1 MPYPRFTKIIIN
13 HFLKQHKPLT
23 NLNYKHYH
31 TIKDDGIVSQLKF
44 VRIGED
50 YQEYGHPIPDVM
62 LTNAI
67 KHSESYQMFIKYLTN
82 QIPPKKSRGKGSKG
96 KETVEE
102 SQETVDVSEESE
114 TEPEP
119 AKKKTASRRFKKK
132 VTPSANDNIIS
143 DDPDAALELAKSISQ
158 TEAEEAEEARKVH
171 ATHARIMPEYF
182 PEFAKKKSS
191 GKSSKSVVIQD
202 TSSAPT
208 SKPATSKTKLKGA
221 SSLTLAEQ
229 EAANIM
235 QTLKESKKT
244 SRRQPGTRGSNEGTG
259 SEPGVPD
266 ESTVGSTTPSEGTG
280 VKPGVPDED
289 KDITEEKMDEKDGDT
304 DDEGDD
310 RVSSDK
316 GDEEIIDA
324 AKEEAE
330 KTSEAKDDTKKI
342 ELPPSS
348 SSLSISSGFGDQFLK
363 ISSDSSLVSTVKD
376 SADADVS
383 SLLDIPIQ
391 HETPRSSLHQ
401 CRRFSYHTPIISTIQ
416 QTTTPIPTP
425 KITTNAPTITIVV
438 PKSNALTAV
447 ELRVAKLE
455 KYVSEL
461 KTGDHSSVAL
471 VVLQSYVPTV
481 VDSYLD
487 TKVRDVFQKELQKH
501 TAYLIHKYSLQHL
514 PELTKKPTPTTEPEF
529 EKSPSEILKIKKEQ
543 AESQK
548 NPQFTIKSTDK
559 AALEEYDLKS
569 ALYQSMHANKSFN
582 RNPANHRLY
591 HALMEALIEDENA
604 MDKGV
609 ADTGKKTKRRR
620 TKESESSKKPSSTK
634 ETPKGKTP
642 TKGSKTGKSAS
653 AKELVEE
660 PIVEVIMD
668 DAGDDLV
675 HDDDQPQAAS
685 KPKTSK
691 TLNPKCVSANK
702 LHGYGHLEEIVVK
715 RSDQQLYKFKEGD
728 FVDLHLN
735 DIEDML
741 LLAVQHKLFHLDG
754 NVIVDFIVALR
765 MFTRSL
771 ILKRRVE
778 DLQLGIAIMAQVH
791 ANADLSSELLGA
803 DMNDDNFAER
813 MLSLRRSALAVADLK
828 SQELRSTLKRAGK
841 ALEPDTSKKQK
852 STEAP
857 IPSVP
862 DVPQPLVVSSPKSF
876 GTRRK
881 SLGRSRITKPKSVL
895 TELDLDADDKTF
907 TKLVSDEDSEDEAP
921 ILWSAFADL
930 QVLMDSQAGGK
941 GSLVWNHQSHW
952 HILSWRLYT
961 LSNVHVL
968 ETISGEVLY
977 MFSDVSY
984 PLSVKLMER
993 MLKHKLEIDK
1003 DVVGNDMT
1011 TAEQLIQFI
1020 KNQIAAAQVS
1030 PV

>member
-202 TSSAPT
+202 TLSAPT

-348 SSLSISSGFGDQFLK
+348 SSLSVSSGFGDQFLK

-401 CRRFSYHTPIISTIQ
+401 YRIFP
-416 QTTTPIPTP
+416 
-425 KITTNAPTITIVV
+425 
-438 PKSNALTAV
+438 
-447 ELRVAKLE
+447 
-455 KYVSEL
+455 
-461 KTGDHSSVAL
+461 
-471 VVLQSYVPTV
+471 
-481 VDSYLD
+481 
-487 TKVRDVFQKELQKH
+487 
-501 TAYLIHKYSLQHL
+501 
-514 PELTKKPTPTTEPEF
+514 
-529 EKSPSEILKIKKEQ
+529 
-543 AESQK
+543 
-548 NPQFTIKSTDK
+548 
-559 AALEEYDLKS
+559 
-569 ALYQSMHANKSFN
+569 YQ
-582 RNPANHRLY
+582 
-591 HALMEALIEDENA
+591 
-604 MDKGV
+604 
-609 ADTGKKTKRRR
+609 
-620 TKESESSKKPSSTK
+620 
-634 ETPKGKTP
+634 
-642 TKGSKTGKSAS
+642 
-653 AKELVEE
+653 
-660 PIVEVIMD
+660 
-668 DAGDDLV
+668 
-675 HDDDQPQAAS
+675 
-685 KPKTSK
+685 
-691 TLNPKCVSANK
+691 
-702 LHGYGHLEEIVVK
+702 
-715 RSDQQLYKFKEGD
+715 
-728 FVDLHLN
+728 
-735 DIEDML
+735 
-741 LLAVQHKLFHLDG
+741 
-754 NVIVDFIVALR
+754 
-765 MFTRSL
+765 
-771 ILKRRVE
+771 
-778 DLQLGIAIMAQVH
+778 
-791 ANADLSSELLGA
+791 
-803 DMNDDNFAER
+803 
-813 MLSLRRSALAVADLK
+813 
-828 SQELRSTLKRAGK
+828 
-841 ALEPDTSKKQK
+841 
-852 STEAP
+852 
-857 IPSVP
+857 
-862 DVPQPLVVSSPKSF
+862 
-876 GTRRK
+876 
-881 SLGRSRITKPKSVL
+881 
-895 TELDLDADDKTF
+895 
-907 TKLVSDEDSEDEAP
+907 
-921 ILWSAFADL
+921 
-930 QVLMDSQAGGK
+930 
-941 GSLVWNHQSHW
+941 
-952 HILSWRLYT
+952 
-961 LSNVHVL
+961 
-968 ETISGEVLY
+968 
-977 MFSDVSY
+977 
-984 PLSVKLMER
+984 
-993 MLKHKLEIDK
+993 
-1003 DVVGNDMT
+1003 
-1011 TAEQLIQFI
+1011 
-1020 KNQIAAAQVS
+1020 
-1030 PV
+1030 

>member
-13 HFLKQHKPLT
+13 HFLKQHRPLT

-62 LTNAI
+62 LTNTI

-208 SKPATSKTKLKGA
+208 SKPVTSKTKLKGA

-229 EAANIM
+229 EAADIM

-310 RVSSDK
+310 RDEDEEMKDSKIKGSDK

-348 SSLSISSGFGDQFLK
+348 SSLSVSSGFGDQFLK

-391 HETPRSSLHQ
+391 HETPQ
-401 CRRFSYHTPIISTIQ
+401 IQ
-416 QTTTPIPTP
+416 SPSVQKILVSVILETTNLPPIPEIVTETP
-425 KITTNAPTITIVV
+425 
-438 PKSNALTAV
+438 
-447 ELRVAKLE
+447 
-455 KYVSEL
+455 
-461 KTGDHSSVAL
+461 
-471 VVLQSYVPTV
+471 SYVPTV

-501 TAYLIHKYSLQHL
+501 TAYPIHKYSLQHL
-514 PELTKKPTPTTEPEF
+514 HELTKKPTPTTEPEF
-529 EKSPSEILKIKKEQ
+529 EKSPSEILKIKKE
-543 AESQK
+543 
-548 NPQFTIKSTDK
+548 
-559 AALEEYDLKS
+559 
-569 ALYQSMHANKSFN
+569 
-582 RNPANHRLY
+582 
-591 HALMEALIEDENA
+591 
-604 MDKGV
+604 
-609 ADTGKKTKRRR
+609 
-620 TKESESSKKPSSTK
+620 
-634 ETPKGKTP
+634 
-642 TKGSKTGKSAS
+642 
-653 AKELVEE
+653 
-660 PIVEVIMD
+660 
-668 DAGDDLV
+668 
-675 HDDDQPQAAS
+675 
-685 KPKTSK
+685 
-691 TLNPKCVSANK
+691 
-702 LHGYGHLEEIVVK
+702 
-715 RSDQQLYKFKEGD
+715 
-728 FVDLHLN
+728 
-735 DIEDML
+735 
-741 LLAVQHKLFHLDG
+741 
-754 NVIVDFIVALR
+754 
-765 MFTRSL
+765 
-771 ILKRRVE
+771 
-778 DLQLGIAIMAQVH
+778 
-791 ANADLSSELLGA
+791 
-803 DMNDDNFAER
+803 
-813 MLSLRRSALAVADLK
+813 
-828 SQELRSTLKRAGK
+828 
-841 ALEPDTSKKQK
+841 
-852 STEAP
+852 
-857 IPSVP
+857 
-862 DVPQPLVVSSPKSF
+862 
-876 GTRRK
+876 
-881 SLGRSRITKPKSVL
+881 
-895 TELDLDADDKTF
+895 
-907 TKLVSDEDSEDEAP
+907 
-921 ILWSAFADL
+921 
-930 QVLMDSQAGGK
+930 
-941 GSLVWNHQSHW
+941 
-952 HILSWRLYT
+952 
-961 LSNVHVL
+961 
-968 ETISGEVLY
+968 
-977 MFSDVSY
+977 
-984 PLSVKLMER
+984 
-993 MLKHKLEIDK
+993 
-1003 DVVGNDMT
+1003 
-1011 TAEQLIQFI
+1011 
-1020 KNQIAAAQVS
+1020 
-1030 PV
+1030 